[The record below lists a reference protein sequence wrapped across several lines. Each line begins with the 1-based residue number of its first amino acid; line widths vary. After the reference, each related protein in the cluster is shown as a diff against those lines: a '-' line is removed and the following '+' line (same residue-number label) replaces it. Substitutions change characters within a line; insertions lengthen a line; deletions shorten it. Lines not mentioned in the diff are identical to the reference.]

1 MEPARVHPPP
11 HPWQRGAETT
21 RFPQRR
27 SFPFQGTVPSS
38 PGCHVAG
45 SCHITPL
52 QLPLHGRCCV
62 LAQSLPKALSYELS
76 HSVALLKAT
85 AHVCIGAQSCVTAPG
100 AIAGDVEG
108 SCCTH
113 PVPHTPVK
121 SPRCQPF
128 QAIVPVGGQLG
139 KFGGVYSTP
148 GVREMLAAPC
158 RRDGE
163 SSRHVRLR
171 EARRALLFIVLKEHV
186 YFNLRDQQ

>member
-11 HPWQRGAETT
+11 HPWQRCAETT

-45 SCHITPL
+45 PCHITPL
-52 QLPLHGRCCV
+52 QLPLRGRRCV
-62 LAQSLPKALSYELS
+62 LAQSLPKALSYEPS

-85 AHVCIGAQSCVTAPG
+85 AHVCIGAQRRVTAPG
-100 AIAGDVEG
+100 TIAGDVEG
-108 SCCTH
+108 SCCTR
-113 PVPHTPVK
+113 PVPHTPMK

-128 QAIVPVGGQLG
+128 RAIAPVGGQLG

-148 GVREMLAAPC
+148 GVRETLAAPR

-171 EARRALLFIVLKEHV
+171 EARRGLLFIVLKEHV